1 MRAGRERRSYCKVCA
16 RYVQTII
23 SRSEIC
29 CLYLPRCC
37 LHSQELFI
45 INMLNCCQAPHL
57 FSGAC
62 TKYSTSGRV
71 VKGESSGKF
80 ARYVQ
85 TIISRSEICC
95 LYLFAVLPAF
105 ARIHLS
111 SQKLNCCQAPHL
123 FSGACTK
130 YSTSGRVVKGE
141 TSGKWLNGNR

>member
-1 MRAGRERRSYCKVCA
+1 MCA

-23 SRSEIC
+23 SHSEIC
-29 CLYLPRCC
+29 CSYLSSVLPAFAGT
-37 LHSQELFI
+37 LHHKYAEL
-45 INMLNCCQAPHL
+45 LSSTAL

-71 VKGESSGKF
+71 MKGESSGKF

-123 FSGACTK
+123 FFGACTK

-141 TSGKWLNGNR
+141 TSGKWLNGNW